1 MRLLTRKISFWN
13 LAFLSCYLL
22 ICLKSFAHLSV
33 HIGVCA
39 DFTTFG
45 ATLAVIAVQLFRTK
59 QREDAVLRS
68 KSQYLYRLMHR
79 ISSLHALF

>member
-13 LAFLSCYLL
+13 LAFLSCCLL

-39 DFTTFG
+39 DLTTF
-45 ATLAVIAVQLFRTK
+45 AS
-59 QREDAVLRS
+59 VLQTNL
-68 KSQYLYRLMHR
+68 KEQDK
-79 ISSLHALF
+79 

>member
-1 MRLLTRKISFWN
+1 MNTDLIVQLL
-13 LAFLSCYLL
+13 LA
-22 ICLKSFAHLSV
+22 A
-33 HIGVCA
+33 IG
-39 DFTTFG
+39 T
-45 ATLAVIAVQLFRTK
+45 TLAVIAVQLFRTK

>member
-1 MRLLTRKISFWN
+1 MNTDLIVQLL
-13 LAFLSCYLL
+13 LAA
-22 ICLKSFAHLSV
+22 I
-33 HIGVCA
+33 
-39 DFTTFG
+39 G

-68 KSQYLYRLMHR
+68 KSQYLYRLMHC

>member
-1 MRLLTRKISFWN
+1 MNTDLIVQLL
-13 LAFLSCYLL
+13 LAA
-22 ICLKSFAHLSV
+22 I
-33 HIGVCA
+33 
-39 DFTTFG
+39 G